1 MSESTRDSSPGP
13 KRLESRHFPRYRIDV
28 RVVVKLRREPGG
40 ELLLRGRS
48 TDISQSGMGV
58 TLSGDLQPGEAVH
71 MEFSLPFT
79 REPLHLRAV
88 VRRRN
93 GLNYGVEFL
102 TLSAAQRAAIERLCE
117 PLSGHD

>member
-1 MSESTRDSSPGP
+1 MSEYTRDPSSGP

-28 RVVVKLRREPGG
+28 RVLVKLRREPGG

-58 TLSGDLQPGEAVH
+58 TLSGDLELGQAVN

-102 TLSAAQRAAIERLCE
+102 TLSPQQRAAIERLCE
-117 PLSGHD
+117 PLTTND